1 MLKEPHQYTLKN
13 VEQGLMISDAMEVQH
28 FQFQMIL
35 KLINGKKKMK
45 VHRLHNV
52 LSTALT
58 VVEDGIIFALDV
70 SEECINHGKP
80 YFERANVSHKIK
92 PMIGKAADSLE
103 QLIAEEHSG
112 TFDFFYIDADKVNY
126 DLYYEK
132 SLILL
137 RAGGIVKGLVYK
149 ISQSNRINKIFLD
162 DATSPRDLTKKL
174 HKDRID
180 ISFFK
185 IGDDA
190 VFYRKL

>member
-1 MLKEPHQYTLKN
+1 M
-13 VEQGLMISDAMEVQH
+13 V
-28 FQFQMIL
+28 
-35 KLINGKKKMK
+35 KKKWK
-45 VHRLHNV
+45 STGFNV

-70 SEECINHGKP
+70 SEEWINHGKP

-103 QLIAEEHSG
+103 QLIAEEYSR

-137 RAGGIVKGLVYK
+137 RAGGIV
-149 ISQSNRINKIFLD
+149 
-162 DATSPRDLTKKL
+162 
-174 HKDRID
+174 
-180 ISFFK
+180 
-185 IGDDA
+185 
-190 VFYRKL
+190 

>member
-1 MLKEPHQYTLKN
+1 
-13 VEQGLMISDAMEVQH
+13 MISDAMKVQH
-28 FQFQMIL
+28 FQTIL
-35 KLINGKKKMK
+35 KLINGKEKKWK
-45 VHRLHNV
+45 STGFNV

-58 VVEDGIIFALDV
+58 VAEDGIIFALDV

-112 TFDFFYIDADKVNY
+112 TFDFVYIDADKVNY

-149 ISQSNRINKIFLD
+149 ISQSNRINRRYSWTMQLVHVTWRKSFTKTWELIFRFLRSVMMPYF
-162 DATSPRDLTKKL
+162 TGN
-174 HKDRID
+174 
-180 ISFFK
+180 FNWM
-185 IGDDA
+185 
-190 VFYRKL
+190 

>member
-1 MLKEPHQYTLKN
+1 
-13 VEQGLMISDAMEVQH
+13 MISDAMEVQH

-92 PMIGKAADSLE
+92 PMIGKAAD
-103 QLIAEEHSG
+103 LIH
-112 TFDFFYIDADKVNY
+112 
-126 DLYYEK
+126 
-132 SLILL
+132 
-137 RAGGIVKGLVYK
+137 
-149 ISQSNRINKIFLD
+149 
-162 DATSPRDLTKKL
+162 
-174 HKDRID
+174 
-180 ISFFK
+180 
-185 IGDDA
+185 
-190 VFYRKL
+190 